1 MVNMGTYSALAPTS
15 AGLPQLGGPGLAP
28 DAFAAPRYAGQAQL
42 PGGGGGLSGAGLGAG
57 GSPGYDAPF
66 LSPRMADPGG
76 GGGSAMERAL
86 SGTLSRT
93 LSPSGA
99 LRESPARAGSGQ
111 LDGGGGGEGG
121 AGGLAGRLRGGGREA
136 AGGTG
141 DEADASPAGSWADAP
156 AEPMQPPVQEPAGG

>member
-42 PGGGGGLSGAGLGAG
+42 PGGGGLGGG

-66 LSPRMADPGG
+66 LSPRMADTGG
-76 GGGSAMERAL
+76 GGAMERAL

-99 LRESPARAGSGQ
+99 LRESPARTGSGQ
-111 LDGGGGGEGG
+111 LDSGGGGEGG
-121 AGGLAGRLRGGGREA
+121 AGGVAGRLRGGGREA
-136 AGGTG
+136 AGVAGE
-141 DEADASPAGSWADAP
+141 EAAASPAGSWADAP
-156 AEPMQPPVQEPAGG
+156 AEPVQLSAQEPAGG